1 MNDKGGKGVGNYYP
15 LLCDQGGWAV
25 DEKIINPFINAILN
39 VLETMAFV
47 KSEAGKPYLKKDNV
61 VQGDVSGVV
70 GFTGEKNGTVFI
82 AFDEFCI
89 LKIVSNMF
97 GEEIT
102 EINNEI
108 TDAVGELTNIIS
120 GQARKELEEIGK
132 VFHGAIPSVIT
143 GKNHKL
149 ESMTKDP
156 KIAIP
161 FKTDFG
167 SFTIEVAL
175 EG

>member
-1 MNDKGGKGVGNYYP
+1 MDVN
-15 LLCDQGGWAV
+15 
-25 DEKIINPFINAILN
+25 IINPFISATLN
-39 VLETMAFV
+39 ILETMAFV
-47 KSEAGKPYLKKDNV
+47 KSEAGKPYLKKDTV
-61 VQGDVSGVV
+61 AKGDVSGVV
-70 GFTGEKNGTVFI
+70 GITGETNGTISVT
-82 AFDEFCI
+82 FDELCI

-97 GEEIT
+97 GEEMK

-108 TDAVGELTNIIS
+108 ADAVGELTNMIS

-132 VFHGAIPSVIT
+132 LFHGAIPSVIT
-143 GKNHKL
+143 GTNHRLIPMAKGH
-149 ESMTKDP
+149 

-161 FKTDFG
+161 FKVDSG